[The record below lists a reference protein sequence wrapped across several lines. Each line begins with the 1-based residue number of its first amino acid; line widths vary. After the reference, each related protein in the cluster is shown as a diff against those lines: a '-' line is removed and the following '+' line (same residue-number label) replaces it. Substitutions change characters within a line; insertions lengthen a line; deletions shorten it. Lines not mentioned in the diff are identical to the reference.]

1 MRGGRDIKGG
11 ENKKGKWDIIR
22 KEMLTGGNK
31 GTGCI
36 SGHEKVQGNKRAGAQ
51 PIKAHMHEVAMI
63 KPIALSGG
71 LQS

>member
-1 MRGGRDIKGG
+1 
-11 ENKKGKWDIIR
+11 
-22 KEMLTGGNK
+22 MLTGGNK

-51 PIKAHMHEVAMI
+51 HMKTHMHEVAMI
-63 KPIALSGG
+63 KPIAFYGG